1 MVWNPASEEYPVYK
15 ITGYW
20 ENIKV
25 LFQWYLHNSEHLPL
39 MFDKY
44 EKHIRK
50 LNSCE
55 FKKLGLWL
63 LSTKNNEKVYPI
75 FHKWKINYNTWNY
88 NLKSIKLSK

>member
-1 MVWNPASEEYPVYK
+1 MVWNPASEEYPV
-15 ITGYW
+15 I
-20 ENIKV
+20 IK
-25 LFQWYLHNSEHLPL
+25 LQILREILRYFFSDTLHNSEHLPL

-75 FHKWKINYNTWNY
+75 FHKWKQI
-88 NLKSIKLSK
+88 IIREIII